1 MLLSVR
7 ASPILH
13 GARRGHGALGVM
25 SKAKRSGQL
34 APSFDLLYL
43 RLCTQKEDMCPL
55 PFTKTPP
62 VLHQHKKKSATTPIG
77 CNGGG
82 WQRGRQN
89 KTDGLDQKSL
99 CSPLPDYDLLGLFL
113 HDQSEDLGT
122 LDPAGLA
129 CALHSTG
136 NVYRIA

>member
-62 VLHQHKKKSATTPIG
+62 VLHQHQNKISNHTNRIIT
-77 CNGGG
+77 GGG
-82 WQRGRQN
+82 GSAGDKQN
-89 KTDGLDQKSL
+89 RWARPKESVLTSPGL
-99 CSPLPDYDLLGLFL
+99 
-113 HDQSEDLGT
+113 
-122 LDPAGLA
+122 
-129 CALHSTG
+129 
-136 NVYRIA
+136 

>member
-7 ASPILH
+7 EMLH
-13 GARRGHGALGVM
+13 GARRGHGALGVP
-25 SKAKRSGQL
+25 SKARRSGQL

-62 VLHQHKKKSATTPIG
+62 VLHQHQNKISNHT
-77 CNGGG
+77 NRM
-82 WQRGRQN
+82 QRGEVAARETN
-89 KTDGLDQKSL
+89 KTDGCGQKSL
-99 CSPLPDYDLLGLFL
+99 GSPLPDYDLLGLFL